1 MNQSNAVKYQAI
13 NLSLQNMCVQYSI
26 NPLIRGWALILN
38 ITSL

>member
-13 NLSLQNMCVQYSI
+13 SLSLQNMCVQYSI
-26 NPLIRGWALILN
+26 NPLILN